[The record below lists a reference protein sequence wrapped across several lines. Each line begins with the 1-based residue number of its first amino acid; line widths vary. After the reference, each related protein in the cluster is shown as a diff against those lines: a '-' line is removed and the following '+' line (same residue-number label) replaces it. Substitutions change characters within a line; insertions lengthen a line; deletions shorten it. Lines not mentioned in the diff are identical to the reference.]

1 MFSFKKLKSVLL
13 NVNIQLSESVKV
25 EQLSNYSATHPSLLG
40 VVGLDVLL
48 VPPGQLL
55 DGRLDV
61 LHPPGQPHGGGGE
74 VGVGPGPVP
83 VPSLEKIIKVKL

>member
-1 MFSFKKLKSVLL
+1 MLL
-13 NVNIQLSESVKV
+13 M
-25 EQLSNYSATHPSLLG
+25 
-40 VVGLDVLL
+40 
-48 VPPGQLL
+48 PPGQLL
-55 DGRLDV
+55 DGRLDD